1 MPNVTAC
8 NDSSVVLTMLLL
20 GLLLLLLLLP
30 ALLSVASLAA
40 CSKHDS
46 HVAFKKE
53 VNLNAFVGLAMIN
66 PTLLYN
72 LSG

>member
-30 ALLSVASLAA
+30 ALLSV
-40 CSKHDS
+40 
-46 HVAFKKE
+46 
-53 VNLNAFVGLAMIN
+53 VNTIRML
-66 PTLLYN
+66 PSRRKQT
-72 LSG
+72 